1 MCYPSRHVAIM
12 SIFVLCFYSN
22 LQTVTA
28 IAVFCA
34 NIDASRVNKEA
45 VK

>member
-1 MCYPSRHVAIM
+1 M
-12 SIFVLCFYSN
+12 SIFLGNN

-28 IAVFCA
+28 IAVFCE
-34 NIDASRVNKEA
+34 NIIEASRIKKEA